1 MVRVPAGEFQ
11 MGSSKG
17 AGWEKPAHRV
27 AVGSFEIGAHPVTN
41 REFKV
46 FRPSHHSVGN
56 DAGDAPVTGVSWQE
70 AYDYAEWLSGRTKQR
85 WQLPTEALWERA
97 ARGGLE
103 QKDYPWGDDPPLPSG
118 ESGPGTPKPSA
129 RPNAFGVHAG
139 TDNLWEWVA
148 DWYAPDYYAAS
159 PTKNPTGPE
168 QGVYK
173 ALRGGGYR
181 NDPNSVR
188 TYNRGSAR
196 PETRSDR
203 ITFRLVRVSGP
214 GAPPPPDR
222 LSKSS
227 PPRPAPA
234 PRPVV
239 TTAKPSPKPVATPV
253 KAPTKK
259 PATTTTKAPAKTP
272 PRPVAT
278 RTKAAPKPS
287 PQPVAPTAGVVD
299 VRSFDVRATG
309 SGAEVTFATSGRA
322 GVKGFA
328 LDGPPRYVVDIQGG
342 RSKLGRG
349 FGSRAVGQG
358 GVAKVRWAQNQTDP
372 PLLRIVVDLDKAM
385 SGSVEAKAD
394 SIVIRLAP

>member
-1 MVRVPAGEFQ
+1 MVRVPAGEFE

-27 AVGSFEIGAHPVTN
+27 AVGSFEIGAHPVSN

-56 DAGDAPVTGVSWQE
+56 DAGDAAATGVSWQE

-118 ESGPGTPKPSA
+118 ESGPGTPKPSP

-222 LSKSS
+222 LSQSS

-234 PRPVV
+234 PRPAA
-239 TTAKPSPKPVATPV
+239 TTAKAAPKPPATPV
-253 KAPTKK
+253 KAPAKASAR
-259 PATTTTKAPAKTP
+259 PA
-272 PRPVAT
+272 AT
-278 RTKAAPKPS
+278 RAKAAPKPS
-287 PQPVAPTAGVVD
+287 PRPAAPAAGVVD
-299 VRSFDVRATG
+299 VRSLDVRATG
-309 SGAEVTFATSGRA
+309 SGAEIELATSGRA
-322 GVKGFA
+322 GVKAFA
-328 LDGPPRYVVDIQGG
+328 LDGPPRYVVDIQGA
-342 RSKLGRG
+342 RSRLGRD
-349 FGSRAVGQG
+349 FGSKDVGQG
-358 GVAKVRWAQNQTDP
+358 GVAKVRWAQNQADP
-372 PLLRIVVDLDKAM
+372 PVLRIVVDLDAAM
-385 SGSVEAKAD
+385 SGSVEARAD
-394 SIVIRLAP
+394 SILIRLAP